1 MSGYNDDNGSD
12 FNIPG
17 IYSIW
22 DVFLATALQIV
33 QLGSQ
38 TEDNTSCRIQ

>member
-1 MSGYNDDNGSD
+1 MSGYNDDNGGN
-12 FNIPG
+12 FNIFG

-22 DVFLATALQIV
+22 DVFLATALQVV

-38 TEDNTSCRIQ
+38 SGER